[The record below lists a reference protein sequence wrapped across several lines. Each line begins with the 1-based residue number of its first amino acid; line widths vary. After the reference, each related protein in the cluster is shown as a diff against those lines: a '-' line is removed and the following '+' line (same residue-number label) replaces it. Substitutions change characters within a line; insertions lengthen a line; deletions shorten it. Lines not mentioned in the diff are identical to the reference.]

1 MNMLPL
7 QYQREH
13 GDCRVNT
20 RTELGKWVSSQCTS
34 RVKNSLGDTRTQLLD
49 KLGFLWSGLKEGHAK
64 PPPGGDPRYNLAVAA
79 KLMFPDLTIWEAM
92 LLGGFEEEELNVVCD
107 KKHKWRTGE
116 DFSYCLQM
124 FLLLYSALQLI
135 VLPTTTCILSF
146 AMIHQSICPTRI
158 EL

>member
-1 MNMLPL
+1 MLLL
-7 QYQREH
+7 QYQKEH

-20 RTELGKWVSSQCTS
+20 RSELGKWVSSQRTS
-34 RVKNSLGDTRTQLLD
+34 RVKKSLGDTRTQLLD
-49 KLGFLWSGLKEGHAK
+49 KLGFLWSGLKEGYAK

-79 KLMFPDLTIWEAM
+79 KLMFPDLTIWEAL

-116 DFSYCLQM
+116 DFSYRLQM
-124 FLLLYSALQLI
+124 FLLLYSALHLI
-135 VLPTTTCILSF
+135 VLPTTTCIWFF
-146 AMIHQSICPTRI
+146 AMIHQSMCPTRI